1 MEIYLRKLMTIIKT
15 LKNNLQRVVTEGVY
29 LAEVDGLRFVAIF
42 LVILQHLSER
52 LIRNTAI
59 EFQTPIKEDPFA
71 FLVSRGTVG
80 VFLFFAISGFVL
92 CMPFAK
98 SMMADKPN
106 AKKPSLK
113 NFYIRRLTRI
123 EPPYLIWMTL
133 FAIVLIAKGNY
144 PLSEMFLHWL
154 ASITYTHQIFF
165 NDYSII
171 NPVAWSLEIEIQ
183 FYILAPFLANFYFG
197 ISNKKLRRIGISVFI
212 VAYIILMWSMG
223 WLHFP
228 MKATLLGRLPHFL
241 IGFVVA
247 DYYLFDCK
255 KEQKHLIWDFL
266 AVFSLL
272 IMCYTWT
279 EELLKTVIFCI
290 ALTVFFIS
298 GFHSYAFNAFLK
310 KPWIATFGGMC
321 YTIYL
326 THLPLLEGLIRFT
339 KHITFT
345 HYYLVNLALQALIV
359 VPIIGI
365 ASIVFYI
372 FTEKPFMRKD
382 WYNNFITYT
391 ILRKKGI
398 VEQESSNKSVIL
410 K

>member
-1 MEIYLRKLMTIIKT
+1 MTIIKT
-15 LKNNLQRVVTEGVY
+15 LKSNLQRVVTEGVY
-29 LAEVDGLRFVAIF
+29 LAEVDGLRFIAIL

-52 LIRNTAI
+52 LIRNTPV
-59 EFQTPIKEDPFA
+59 EFTIPIKDDPFA

-92 CMPFAK
+92 CLPFAK
-98 SMMADKPN
+98 SIASEDKNVKKPN
-106 AKKPSLK
+106 LK

-123 EPPYLIWMTL
+123 EPPYFIWMTL
-133 FAIVLIAKGNY
+133 FAMVLIMKGNY
-144 PLSEMFLHWL
+144 SFSEMFWHWL
-154 ASITYTHQIFF
+154 ASITYTHQIFY

-197 ISNKKLRRIGISVFI
+197 LPNKTNRRIGLVIFMI
-212 VAYIILMWSMG
+212 AYIVIMGAMG

-241 IGFVVA
+241 VGFLVA

-255 KEQKHLIWDFL
+255 KDYKSVLWDII
-266 AVFSLL
+266 AIVSLL

-279 EELLKTVIFCI
+279 EELLKTLVFCT
-290 ALTVFFIS
+290 ALTIFFIS
-298 GFHSYAFNAFLK
+298 AFHSYAFNTFLRR
-310 KPWIATFGGMC
+310 PWIATFGGMC

-326 THLPLLEGLIRFT
+326 THLPLMEGLIRFT
-339 KHITFT
+339 KNITWT
-345 HYYLVNLALQALIV
+345 HTYILNMALQVVLIL
-359 VPIIGI
+359 PIIAI

-372 FTEKPFMRKD
+372 FSEKPFMRKD
-382 WYNNFITYT
+382 WYNNFSIYT
-391 ILRKKGI
+391 MFRKKGI
-398 VEQESSNKSVIL
+398 MEQTGL
-410 K
+410 